1 MAQIEQAQRRP
12 KQERAKETRQKILD
26 TALHLLDEVT
36 IDKISTNAIARHS
49 GVNIATLYKYF
60 PDKYAILRELAS
72 NFGRKQSDFICGY
85 LENESH
91 DTPLETVCSRL
102 VDAVVDGTRD
112 DLALVQLQRSLI
124 IFPELLDAYRETNR
138 DIGRA
143 MRPFLEAW
151 GIILSDKELILSMI
165 CLGETFSALQDL
177 ALSRNPNYDPAVID
191 ELKFLLTS
199 YYKVRSYADATTQTE

>member
-1 MAQIEQAQRRP
+1 MCHQQL
-12 KQERAKETRQKILD
+12 RQQD
-26 TALHLLDEVT
+26 DCTQ
-36 IDKISTNAIARHS
+36 
-49 GVNIATLYKYF
+49 F
-60 PDKYAILRELAS
+60 PTVYRD
-72 NFGRKQSDFICGY
+72 FHFSDSY
-85 LENESH
+85 LKNESH

-138 DIGRA
+138 DIGNA

-165 CLGETFSALQDL
+165 CLGEAFSALQDL
-177 ALSRNPNYDPAVID
+177 ALSRNSNYDPGVIK
-191 ELKFLLTS
+191 ELKLLLTS
-199 YYKVRSYADATTQTE
+199 YYQVRSYAGAKTQSK